1 MSYGDFI
8 IFSQNDNEY
17 TQYIEKQTK
26 FQPKNKILKQNHI
39 EKVTKSPK
47 NIISLL
53 LICSILPHTK
63 NSDLHCFLVTI
74 LSMLFFS
81 KMDCTYVMYIF
92 IINYAF
98 M

>member
-39 EKVTKSPK
+39 EKVTKR
-47 NIISLL
+47 SLKVL
-53 LICSILPHTK
+53 RI
-63 NSDLHCFLVTI
+63 
-74 LSMLFFS
+74 
-81 KMDCTYVMYIF
+81 
-92 IINYAF
+92 
-98 M
+98 